1 MVRISIPRCRVD
13 NLVVGFRLNRVVVGV
28 EQRLLQVLHAR
39 ENDKQFDES
48 LGRLDMEHGF
58 FATGA
63 RALGP
68 FWCKAER
75 AVTTRHED
83 LRKQA
88 FKKWKQ

>member
-1 MVRISIPRCRVD
+1 M
-13 NLVVGFRLNRVVVGV
+13 
-28 EQRLLQVLHAR
+28 LHAR

-63 RALGP
+63 WALRL

-75 AVTTRHED
+75 AVTTRHEMQPNAPRQD
-83 LRKQA
+83 AA
-88 FKKWKQ
+88 FIWVPIQDKELH